1 MSKKNGQRYSTA
13 QFIAAI
19 DGSGGIVTT
28 IAKRVGCSWNTAKKW
43 IDEYPTV
50 AAAYSDEQ
58 ETINDMA
65 EGMLMQ
71 SIRKGNTQDAKW
83 WLSRIRKDRFAER
96 REVTGADG
104 SDVQIINVTLK
115 GVSDASSTDD

>member
-83 WLSRIRKDRFAER
+83 WLSRRRPNEFGANVGLAELQAQVDEFAELLNNG
-96 REVTGADG
+96 E
-104 SDVQIINVTLK
+104 
-115 GVSDASSTDD
+115 